1 MGERVRRKYNNKIK
15 NNNFLFTKKLKLIVY
30 LNKIKIA
37 PSIPT
42 DKIKYEKKYKNL
54 IFNNSK
60 YINGESANNT
70 KLKKINGEFK

>member
-60 YINGESANNT
+60 YINGESTNNT